1 MGSVELRSTVA
12 EARLQLAL
20 VGAGLLLLAAATVSG
35 RGVVPA
41 TGLLV
46 LLSLLVVGY
55 WLAIRW
61 DILVALILVVVLVI
75 PIKRYEFAVNLPF
88 DLEPYRIVTAL
99 LIALWSG
106 AVLWL
111 VFRGSAPWWSL
122 AWGYAVAFG
131 PQFVLCV
138 MPFSP
143 PVVVLLFFVAQVAFA
158 CAWVLIAMG
167 VIGMG
172 EAVWAAL
179 TLSLA
184 VPVVTQTSRWLE
196 LTTIK

>member
-1 MGSVELRSTVA
+1 VEKQLLPLAVA
-12 EARLQLAL
+12 IANGILIAVAGLAGAFGMLVTGGWLAL
-20 VGAGLLLLAAATVSG
+20 LLGVLGLLAA
-35 RGVVPA
+35 P
-41 TGLLV
+41 LV
-46 LLSLLVVGY
+46 LRWLLFGT
-55 WLAIRW
+55 WL
-61 DILVALILVVVLVI
+61 LAL
-75 PIKRYEFAVNLPF
+75 PSMFASHHGHQRTGRLF
-88 DLEPYRIVTAL
+88 WYLTDLYCAL